1 MAFGRRE
8 TGVWCGD
15 DVRVT
20 TPTELEHRAPD
31 RSRRPIA
38 VVAILALVAVAAV
51 AVAYL
56 AFFNDDAPDRLTL
69 SDQPA
74 TNAPAATVGG
84 APATTTAAAGGTDL
98 TGTWRVAAGSTAG
111 YRVREKLAALPAQS
125 DAVGRS
131 EAVTG
136 SVRVD
141 RAGAGLTA
149 TDARFEVDLTKLTS
163 DEARR
168 DNRLRTDGLQTNQ
181 FPTATFVSS
190 RPIILPPETVTGQAV
205 KADAEGDLTIHGVT
219 KRVTI
224 PLDVR
229 VAGGKGELVGSL
241 RFPMSDFNINPP
253 NIANF
258 VTVDPDAT
266 LEFKLILEKA

>member
-1 MAFGRRE
+1 
-8 TGVWCGD
+8 
-15 DVRVT
+15 VT
-20 TPTELEHRAPD
+20 TPTELENRTPS
-31 RSRRPIA
+31 RNRRPLA
-38 VVAILALVAVAAV
+38 VIAILAVVAVAAV

-56 AFFNDDAPDRLTL
+56 TFFTDDAPERLAL

-74 TNAPAATVGG
+74 PTTPAPTAGG
-84 APATTTAAAGGTDL
+84 TPVTTAAAAGGADL

-111 YRVREKLAALPAQS
+111 YRVREKLAALPAKS

-136 SVRVD
+136 TVKVD
-141 RAGAGLTA
+141 RAGASLSA
-149 TDARFEVDLTKLTS
+149 TDARFEVDLTKLAS
-163 DEARR
+163 DESRR
-168 DNRLRTDGLQTNQ
+168 DNRIRTDGLQTNQ
-181 FPTATFVSS
+181 FPRATFVSTG
-190 RPIILPPETVTGQAV
+190 PITLPPETVTGQAV
-205 KADAEGDLTIHGVT
+205 KASAVGDLTIHGVT

-241 RFPMSDFNINPP
+241 GFPMSDFDITPP
-253 NIANF
+253 SIGGF

>member
-1 MAFGRRE
+1 
-8 TGVWCGD
+8 
-15 DVRVT
+15 VT
-20 TPTELEHRAPD
+20 NPTELENRTSD
-31 RSRRPIA
+31 RSRRPLALI
-38 VVAILALVAVAAV
+38 AILAVVAVAAV

-56 AFFNDDAPDRLTL
+56 TFFNEDSPDEFTLT
-69 SDQPA
+69 DQPG
-74 TNAPAATVGG
+74 TT
-84 APATTTAAAGGTDL
+84 APATTAAGAPGTTAAAAGGSDL
-98 TGTWRVAAGSTAG
+98 TGTWRVAAGSAAG

-136 SVRVD
+136 SVKVD
-141 RAGAGLTA
+141 RAGASLTA

-163 DEARR
+163 DESRR
-168 DNRLRTDGLQTNQ
+168 DNRIRTDGLQTSQ
-181 FPTATFVSS
+181 FPTATFVSAG
-190 RPIILPPETVTGQAV
+190 PVTLPPETVTGQAV
-205 KADAEGDLTIHGVT
+205 KASAVGDLTLHGVT

-229 VAGGKGELVGSL
+229 VTGGKGELVGSL
-241 RFPMSDFNINPP
+241 RFPMSDFNITPP
-253 NIANF
+253 SIGGF